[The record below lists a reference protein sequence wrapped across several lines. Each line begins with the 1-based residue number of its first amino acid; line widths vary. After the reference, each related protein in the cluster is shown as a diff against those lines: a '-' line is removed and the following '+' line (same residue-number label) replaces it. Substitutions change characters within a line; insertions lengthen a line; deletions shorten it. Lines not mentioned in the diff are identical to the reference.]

1 MPEAVAPF
9 ELDSFDQEPPYEEDA
24 GVQYARSRI
33 VKTFHGDVEATGT
46 VEMLSAGSDDGGGAA
61 YVALERI
68 AGSVHGHEGSF
79 AIVHIGTMTAD
90 DRWAKWPIV
99 PGSGTAELRGIT
111 GEARIE
117 IADDGSHTLYLDY
130 ELA

>member
-9 ELDSFDQEPPYEEDA
+9 DLESFDQEPPYQEDS

-33 VKTFHGDVEATGT
+33 RKTFHGDVEATGT
-46 VEMLSAGSDDGGGAA
+46 VEMLSAGSEDGGAG

-68 AGSVHGHEGSF
+68 AGSVHGREGSF

-90 DRWAKWPIV
+90 DQWAKWPIV
-99 PGSGTAELRGIT
+99 PGSGTADLRGIT

-130 ELA
+130 VLA